1 MVAILRSSSPSWS
14 SWRCRWRMAAHSKIQ
29 DLHLPPTGSPL
40 HHLPSPPQATKLCS
54 VYWFEECWTKLC
66 RAMWFDGYWS
76 NTMLFGDLK
85 PPNIALLV
93 QHPAPEQPE
102 SIQPQTRWRQAHV
115 IEVNTQQPTLIF
127 KGSLSAPPYPISTI
141 NFISPY
147 SHATTLVST
156 FSLRCPFSSR
166 RALLLLRKGPGHAY
180 ILYISNIQYPTS
192 NITIFMIS

>member
-1 MVAILRSSSPSWS
+1 MVIMAMAVENGGTFQDLRSPPPPNWVSP
-14 SWRCRWRMAAHSKIQ
+14 
-29 DLHLPPTGSPL
+29 
-40 HHLPSPPQATKLCS
+40 PSPTVTTSSHQQCS
-54 VYWFEECWTKLC
+54 VYWFEECWTKLWS
-66 RAMWFDGYWS
+66 ATWFDGCWS

-102 SIQPQTRWRQAHV
+102 SIQPQTRWRQALV